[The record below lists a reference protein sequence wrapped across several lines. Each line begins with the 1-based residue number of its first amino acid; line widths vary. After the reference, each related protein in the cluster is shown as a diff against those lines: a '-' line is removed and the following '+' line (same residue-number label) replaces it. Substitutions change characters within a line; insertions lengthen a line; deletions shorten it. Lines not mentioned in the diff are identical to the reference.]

1 MSLRLKSTC
10 INLLYKKI
18 KYMEHNFPFH
28 ESLNTAKMLI
38 DQNKDNAFIK
48 AQLIQKGGDPTII
61 AEVMKQVKYIRNA
74 SRTKNGTYLIL
85 LGVFLLGLG
94 FICCILL
101 TGSGASID
109 FALYGLTA
117 LGAIILVVG
126 LAMIFH

>member
-1 MSLRLKSTC
+1 
-10 INLLYKKI
+10 
-18 KYMEHNFPFH
+18 MEHNFPFH

-48 AQLIQKGGDPTII
+48 AQLIQKGVDPTII
-61 AEVMKQVKYIRNA
+61 AEVIKQVKHIRNA

-101 TGSGASID
+101 TGSGTSID

-117 LGAIILVVG
+117 LGAVILVAG